1 MHKDMSIAAMESG
14 ANVLC
19 EKPMALGAEDC
30 KEVIETAK
38 KTGKLLM
45 AAHVVRFMNAYIY
58 LRN

>member
-1 MHKDMSIAAMESG
+1 MESG